1 MDILPFDAVSIMKN
15 IFYCFVRSRSI
26 LLQTK
31 HRMTRTSTKI
41 SLDDTPHQ
49 TQPAFAS
56 TAPHQ
61 SRISGVLIQLHDLRP
76 SINPS

>member
-15 IFYCFVRSRSI
+15 IFYCVVRSRSI

-31 HRMTRTSTKI
+31 HRRHGQVQRYLWMTP
-41 SLDDTPHQ
+41 PHQ

-56 TAPHQ
+56 TARQ
-61 SRISGVLIQLHDLRP
+61 SRISGVLIQLQDLRP